1 MNHRR
6 SRGAAPF
13 AGILLLASIGGCTSA
28 RMIESSDPN
37 VFGRNLF
44 EIARNGNERDWGSQ
58 LTKARRDMGSE
69 YVIKH
74 FQAWSKTLN
83 DLSKS
88 FETPPDQ
95 LEFRLNDNGLE
106 FNADGSWHLLLRVAN
121 ENGAL
126 KINQD

>member
-1 MNHRR
+1 MNQRR
-6 SRGAAPF
+6 TQAGGLA
-13 AGILLLASIGGCTSA
+13 AGIFVAAFIGGCTSA
-28 RMIESSDPN
+28 RMIESGDPN
-37 VFGRNLF
+37 IFGRNLF

-88 FETPPDQ
+88 FERPIDQ
-95 LEFRLNDNGLE
+95 VEFRLNDNALE
-106 FNADGSWHLLLRVAN
+106 FNADNSW
-121 ENGAL
+121 
-126 KINQD
+126 